1 MRFLAGY
8 IMRGP
13 MQAVLVAS
21 VCAVLSLVLPP
32 FSYLGGAAVA
42 LVTLRLG
49 AWHGA
54 RVVLGAALAVTALS
68 LLLVQSAVPGPA
80 FLVALWLPMWV
91 LALELRRSVSLGRV
105 LAMAAGF
112 GVLLVVMLHGMQDD
126 PAAFW
131 RGVFEPVFREAG
143 RPAVDAMEEAY
154 AVMTG
159 ALAAGFTLSLV
170 GSLFIA
176 RWWQAQLYHPGG
188 FQREFHALR
197 FNPLL
202 GLGTLAVAGLAYV
215 GDERLAAFASDVVTV
230 LVVLLLLHGIAVV
243 HGLVR
248 LKGAHGLWLGLM
260 YMLLLVMLPQT
271 AITLSAL
278 GLADAWFDFRA
289 FFGAKREQGNDG

>member
-21 VCAVLSLVLPP
+21 VCAVLSLILPP

-49 AWHGA
+49 AWRGA
-54 RVVLGAALAVTALS
+54 QVVLGATLAVTVLS
-68 LLLVQSAVPGPA
+68 LLALQSPVPGPA
-80 FLVALWLPMWV
+80 FLAAVWLPMWV
-91 LALELRRSVSLGRV
+91 LALELRRSVSLSRALV
-105 LAMAAGF
+105 MAAGF
-112 GVLLVVMLHGMQDD
+112 GVLFVVMFHGMVDD

-131 RGVFEPVFREAG
+131 RKMFESVFSDAG
-143 RPAVDAMEEAY
+143 APTVEGMDEVY
-154 AVMTG
+154 ALMTG

-176 RWWQAQLYHPGG
+176 RWWQAQLYNPGG

-197 FNPLL
+197 FGPLL
-202 GLGTLAVAGLAYV
+202 GLITLAVAGLAYL
-215 GDERLAAFASDVVTV
+215 GDERLAAFASDVVIV

-243 HGLVR
+243 HGLIK
-248 LKGAHGLWLGLM
+248 LKGAHSLWLGLM

-289 FFGAKREQGNDG
+289 FFGAKHEEGNDG

>member
-13 MQAVLVAS
+13 MQAVLVAA

-32 FSYLGGAAVA
+32 FSYLAGAAVA

-54 RVVLGAALAVTALS
+54 RVALVAALAVTALAW
-68 LLLVQSAVPGPA
+68 LLVQSAVPGPA
-80 FLVALWLPMWV
+80 YLVALWLPIWF
-91 LALELRRSVSLGRV
+91 LALELRRSVSLSRV
-105 LAMAAGF
+105 LLMAGGF
-112 GVLLVVMLHGMQDD
+112 GALFVLALYGVLDE

-131 RGVFEPVFREAG
+131 RKVFENVFREAG
-143 RPAVDAMEEAY
+143 APAIDAMDEVY

-170 GSLFIA
+170 GSLLIA
-176 RWWQAQLYHPGG
+176 RWWQAQLYHAGG

-197 FNPLL
+197 FSPML
-202 GLGTLAVAGLAYV
+202 GLVTLAVASLTFFG
-215 GDERLAAFASDVVTV
+215 GEKLAAFASDVIIV
-230 LVVLLLLHGIAVV
+230 LIVLLLLHGIAVV

-248 LKGAHGLWLGLM
+248 LKGAHSLWLMLM
-260 YMLLLVMLPQT
+260 YALLLVMLPQT
-271 AITLSAL
+271 AITLSTV

-289 FFGAKREQGNDG
+289 FFGAKREEGNNG